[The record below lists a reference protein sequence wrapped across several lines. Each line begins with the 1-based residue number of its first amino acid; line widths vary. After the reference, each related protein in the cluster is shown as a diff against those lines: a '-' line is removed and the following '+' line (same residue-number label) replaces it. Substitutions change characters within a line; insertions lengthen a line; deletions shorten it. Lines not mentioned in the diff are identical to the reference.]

1 MIAKDHAGYTL
12 WSVSNDEIKR
22 KVMDD
27 LRKRKKTMTR
37 EQAFEKAR
45 EPANKEFFGKIGQT
59 LRSIALSFEPNHILY
74 LDKNHPENVLR
85 KTIDCINEAAD
96 PLHNLQVM
104 RLGLFPTSLV
114 RFE

>member
-1 MIAKDHAGYTL
+1 MISKDHPGFTL

-22 KVMDD
+22 KVMDE

-37 EQAFEKAR
+37 EQAFEKSR
-45 EPANKEFFGKIGQT
+45 EPANKEFFSTIGLT
-59 LRSIALSFEPNHILY
+59 LRNIAFSLEPNHILY

-85 KTIDCINEAAD
+85 KTIDCINDAAS
-96 PLHNLQVM
+96 PLHNLQIM
-104 RLGLFPTSLV
+104 RLGLFPSSLI